1 MFAEQVAGSISQN
14 VTVESGKTYSFSA
27 WTMAEGIRSPKLTVK
42 AGKEVEEASVETTA
56 GIPIKV
62 RPSKY
67 NGKNYQRV
75 KVDITIP
82 EGVKEATISFSAEA
96 GEQPVY
102 VDDFR
107 CWEWLTAPKA
117 EEEEYYY
124 FEDFE
129 NVDENWGPFISQ
141 VGGQPWTHL
150 AYKNPEGGQMKYYTL
165 DNVDGTEDEDNLVS
179 LKGRQ
184 TGTGVL
190 MRTLPSTIDFK
201 QGNKYVVQMDHATY
215 HEQLEAESGK
225 HVGYN
230 YPLEKSYF
238 NIDVRHANGEV
249 IESHPL
255 KPSTITG
262 EGFNARPST
271 EVLEFE
277 VDATN
282 ETGIYLTLSRNAEGS
297 SDARATFVLDNI
309 RVTEV
314 TTEPEPSVDK
324 SNLEALVAYAESQ
337 KEKAEY
343 EDVVDVVKE
352 LFEKT
357 LAEAKTVLEDTKAE
371 QSEVDAAYDALL
383 ANVHLLGFTGN
394 TEDLELALELVKTT
408 NTEGKTPESVQ
419 VLNDAIA
426 KAEEI
431 IASGNIL
438 QEEIDAAREA
448 LLAAINGL
456 EDIVLADKT
465 KLKDL
470 LENSQKYADRIDQ
483 YTEATAYAFMA
494 ARAAAQKVYDTVEAT
509 QDEVNAAYNSLRQA
523 IFELREIPDKS
534 KLEDLINEA
543 EKIDIDKYTDETA
556 EAFTAALANAKSVFE
571 NKNTSDAEVKAAE
584 KMLRAAIDGL
594 QEKKVDSQKPNAG
607 QEENDKT
614 PTTGDT
620 TGVSVV
626 VWMITAL
633 VIVIVINAKKK
644 KIK

>member
-1 MFAEQVAGSISQN
+1 MFSDNVKTKVEGDYTLVYKDEKLLAKINTSNLKAYHEQSGNPVAPKSAEIFIPWSPEVEDKIYCYNDVNGTSTWSVPNSWEDVTTAQLYQLTENGRSYVGEVAVQNGQVTLQLDLSIPYILVKEKAAQAHRYNADGSVMKKDGATVMLPTSEEHPWGYGSAIENFGFSGKTFDGWEKTVTEGTKEQITIDTTITGTKGNARVMFAEQVAGSISQN

-179 LKGRQ
+179 LTGRQ

-238 NIDVRHANGEV
+238 NIDDVGV
-249 IESHPL
+249 KS
-255 KPSTITG
+255 PS
-262 EGFNARPST
+262 
-271 EVLEFE
+271 
-277 VDATN
+277 
-282 ETGIYLTLSRNAEGS
+282 
-297 SDARATFVLDNI
+297 
-309 RVTEV
+309 
-314 TTEPEPSVDK
+314 
-324 SNLEALVAYAESQ
+324 
-337 KEKAEY
+337 
-343 EDVVDVVKE
+343 
-352 LFEKT
+352 
-357 LAEAKTVLEDTKAE
+357 
-371 QSEVDAAYDALL
+371 
-383 ANVHLLGFTGN
+383 
-394 TEDLELALELVKTT
+394 
-408 NTEGKTPESVQ
+408 
-419 VLNDAIA
+419 
-426 KAEEI
+426 
-431 IASGNIL
+431 
-438 QEEIDAAREA
+438 
-448 LLAAINGL
+448 
-456 EDIVLADKT
+456 IV
-465 KLKDL
+465 
-470 LENSQKYADRIDQ
+470 
-483 YTEATAYAFMA
+483 
-494 ARAAAQKVYDTVEAT
+494 
-509 QDEVNAAYNSLRQA
+509 
-523 IFELREIPDKS
+523 P
-534 KLEDLINEA
+534 
-543 EKIDIDKYTDETA
+543 
-556 EAFTAALANAKSVFE
+556 
-571 NKNTSDAEVKAAE
+571 
-584 KMLRAAIDGL
+584 
-594 QEKKVDSQKPNAG
+594 
-607 QEENDKT
+607 
-614 PTTGDT
+614 
-620 TGVSVV
+620 
-626 VWMITAL
+626 
-633 VIVIVINAKKK
+633 
-644 KIK
+644 

>member
-1 MFAEQVAGSISQN
+1 M
-14 VTVESGKTYSFSA
+14 
-27 WTMAEGIRSPKLTVK
+27 
-42 AGKEVEEASVETTA
+42 
-56 GIPIKV
+56 
-62 RPSKY
+62 
-67 NGKNYQRV
+67 
-75 KVDITIP
+75 
-82 EGVKEATISFSAEA
+82 
-96 GEQPVY
+96 
-102 VDDFR
+102 
-107 CWEWLTAPKA
+107 
-117 EEEEYYY
+117 
-124 FEDFE
+124 
-129 NVDENWGPFISQ
+129 
-141 VGGQPWTHL
+141 
-150 AYKNPEGGQMKYYTL
+150 
-165 DNVDGTEDEDNLVS
+165 
-179 LKGRQ
+179 
-184 TGTGVL
+184 
-190 MRTLPSTIDFK
+190 
-201 QGNKYVVQMDHATY
+201 
-215 HEQLEAESGK
+215 
-225 HVGYN
+225 
-230 YPLEKSYF
+230 
-238 NIDVRHANGEV
+238 
-249 IESHPL
+249 
-255 KPSTITG
+255 
-262 EGFNARPST
+262 
-271 EVLEFE
+271 
-277 VDATN
+277 
-282 ETGIYLTLSRNAEGS
+282 
-297 SDARATFVLDNI
+297 
-309 RVTEV
+309 
-314 TTEPEPSVDK
+314 
-324 SNLEALVAYAESQ
+324 
-337 KEKAEY
+337 
-343 EDVVDVVKE
+343 DVVKE

-394 TEDLELALELVKTT
+394 TEDLELALELAKTT

-483 YTEATAYAFMA
+483 YTEAAADAFMA

-571 NKNTSDAEVKAAE
+571 NKNTSDAEVEAAE

>member
-1 MFAEQVAGSISQN
+1 MQ
-14 VTVESGKTYSFSA
+14 
-27 WTMAEGIRSPKLTVK
+27 
-42 AGKEVEEASVETTA
+42 
-56 GIPIKV
+56 
-62 RPSKY
+62 
-67 NGKNYQRV
+67 
-75 KVDITIP
+75 
-82 EGVKEATISFSAEA
+82 KEA
-96 GEQPVY
+96 
-102 VDDFR
+102 
-107 CWEWLTAPKA
+107 
-117 EEEEYYY
+117 
-124 FEDFE
+124 
-129 NVDENWGPFISQ
+129 
-141 VGGQPWTHL
+141 
-150 AYKNPEGGQMKYYTL
+150 
-165 DNVDGTEDEDNLVS
+165 
-179 LKGRQ
+179 
-184 TGTGVL
+184 
-190 MRTLPSTIDFK
+190 
-201 QGNKYVVQMDHATY
+201 
-215 HEQLEAESGK
+215 
-225 HVGYN
+225 
-230 YPLEKSYF
+230 
-238 NIDVRHANGEV
+238 
-249 IESHPL
+249 
-255 KPSTITG
+255 
-262 EGFNARPST
+262 
-271 EVLEFE
+271 
-277 VDATN
+277 
-282 ETGIYLTLSRNAEGS
+282 

-324 SNLEALVAYAESQ
+324 SNLEALSCICR
-337 KEKAEY
+337 KPKRKGRNN

-357 LAEAKTVLEDTKAE
+357 LARSENSIRRHKAE

-394 TEDLELALELVKTT
+394 TEDLELALELAKTT

-438 QEEIDAAREA
+438 QEEIDAEREA

-483 YTEATAYAFMA
+483 YTEATADAFMA

-571 NKNTSDAEVKAAE
+571 NKNTSDAEVEAAE
-584 KMLRAAIDGL
+584 RCFVQQLMVCRKRKLIRKNRMQVRRKMIKHQQ
-594 QEKKVDSQKPNAG
+594 QEIQ
-607 QEENDKT
+607 QECRLLC
-614 PTTGDT
+614 G
-620 TGVSVV
+620 
-626 VWMITAL
+626 
-633 VIVIVINAKKK
+633 
-644 KIK
+644 

>member
-1 MFAEQVAGSISQN
+1 M
-14 VTVESGKTYSFSA
+14 
-27 WTMAEGIRSPKLTVK
+27 
-42 AGKEVEEASVETTA
+42 
-56 GIPIKV
+56 
-62 RPSKY
+62 
-67 NGKNYQRV
+67 
-75 KVDITIP
+75 
-82 EGVKEATISFSAEA
+82 
-96 GEQPVY
+96 
-102 VDDFR
+102 
-107 CWEWLTAPKA
+107 
-117 EEEEYYY
+117 
-124 FEDFE
+124 
-129 NVDENWGPFISQ
+129 
-141 VGGQPWTHL
+141 
-150 AYKNPEGGQMKYYTL
+150 
-165 DNVDGTEDEDNLVS
+165 
-179 LKGRQ
+179 
-184 TGTGVL
+184 
-190 MRTLPSTIDFK
+190 
-201 QGNKYVVQMDHATY
+201 
-215 HEQLEAESGK
+215 
-225 HVGYN
+225 
-230 YPLEKSYF
+230 
-238 NIDVRHANGEV
+238 RHANGEV

-419 VLNDAIA
+419 
-426 KAEEI
+426 
-431 IASGNIL
+431 
-438 QEEIDAAREA
+438 EEIDAAREA

-483 YTEATAYAFMA
+483 YTEATADAFMA

-571 NKNTSDAEVKAAE
+571 NKNTSDAEVEAAE